1 MTTQTTDQI
10 QRILDRIRRR
20 FNSMSDVIKRM
31 DDDEARWRME
41 SFRPDAR
48 EGIAPEDAYTTNIER
63 VIAEKVVYGIA
74 SSNVIVRVN
83 QDPGSTDNEDANNEY
98 ERLNIGFLNEA
109 DRRLEAQ
116 GQPPVLDQLA
126 WYSPN
131 RGRYV
136 AARALLMKNEDGET
150 VVDILPMD
158 PRNFVFDRD
167 PDGITWAVYR
177 MMRTRQEIRD
187 SYPGFRFEPAGNGI
201 DETDDQRP
209 EVIYD
214 YYMRSRKRK
223 SDGGF
228 RTVWLNG
235 VIIDEKWAKRP
246 VDTFAETSPIIV
258 RAVGSMPNMGQV
270 FDNDGLLNNEVDF
283 GESVYAPNR
292 SIVKALNRMRSYR
305 MALTAYQVDRAYKA
319 KSVGGNLTFEE
330 NPLKKGSEVTLDT
343 TAQEDVEVINI
354 PGMGVDAQM
363 LEGGITADAQAGGL
377 SAQALS
383 GQPPPGGLSAAAM
396 RLLGNNLG
404 ERTRPFLKPVETC
417 LLGCLEALSA
427 QYETGSYRPIRV
439 IGKTIRRE
447 AFDRQIHP
455 ESVADHGTLTLKLI
469 QVLPEDESVK
479 WATAQLAITPNSF
492 GESLADVEYVREEIL
507 GMQDAQLP
515 STRQV
520 LERAKMSAP
529 MLGLNEM
536 YQAAMRRGET
546 DTAMYIAGRIQQMGI
561 QEFLEDQSK
570 MYAFMQAMGGPQS
583 LQTAAAG
590 MGGGGVPGEVP
601 GPETQGVPGGA
612 PGVRPEVAAAANYA
626 TQTGPPSPV
635 AGEASTAP
643 RTGGSGLILPDGRP
657 VEEVG
662 LTGA

>member
-1 MTTQTTDQI
+1 
-10 QRILDRIRRR
+10 
-20 FNSMSDVIKRM
+20 
-31 DDDEARWRME
+31 
-41 SFRPDAR
+41 
-48 EGIAPEDAYTTNIER
+48 
-63 VIAEKVVYGIA
+63 
-74 SSNVIVRVN
+74 
-83 QDPGSTDNEDANNEY
+83 
-98 ERLNIGFLNEA
+98 
-109 DRRLEAQ
+109 Q

-305 MALTAYQVDRAYKA
+305 MA
-319 KSVGGNLTFEE
+319 
-330 NPLKKGSEVTLDT
+330 
-343 TAQEDVEVINI
+343 
-354 PGMGVDAQM
+354 
-363 LEGGITADAQAGGL
+363 
-377 SAQALS
+377 
-383 GQPPPGGLSAAAM
+383 
-396 RLLGNNLG
+396 
-404 ERTRPFLKPVETC
+404 
-417 LLGCLEALSA
+417 
-427 QYETGSYRPIRV
+427 
-439 IGKTIRRE
+439 
-447 AFDRQIHP
+447 
-455 ESVADHGTLTLKLI
+455 
-469 QVLPEDESVK
+469 
-479 WATAQLAITPNSF
+479 
-492 GESLADVEYVREEIL
+492 
-507 GMQDAQLP
+507 
-515 STRQV
+515 
-520 LERAKMSAP
+520 
-529 MLGLNEM
+529 
-536 YQAAMRRGET
+536 
-546 DTAMYIAGRIQQMGI
+546 
-561 QEFLEDQSK
+561 
-570 MYAFMQAMGGPQS
+570 
-583 LQTAAAG
+583 
-590 MGGGGVPGEVP
+590 
-601 GPETQGVPGGA
+601 
-612 PGVRPEVAAAANYA
+612 
-626 TQTGPPSPV
+626 
-635 AGEASTAP
+635 
-643 RTGGSGLILPDGRP
+643 
-657 VEEVG
+657 
-662 LTGA
+662 

>member
-20 FNSMSDVIKRM
+20 FNALSDVIKRM
-31 DDDEARWRME
+31 DEDEARWRMDP
-41 SFRPDAR
+41 FKPDAR
-48 EGIAPEDAYTTNIER
+48 EGVAPEDAYTTNIER

-83 QDPGSTDNEDANNEY
+83 QDPGSTDTQDANNEY

-136 AARALLMKNEDGET
+136 IARALLMKNEDGET
-150 VVDILPMD
+150 LVDILPMD

-167 PDGITWAVYR
+167 PEGITWAVYR
-177 MMRTRQEIRD
+177 MTRTRREIRD
-187 SYPGFRFEPAGNGI
+187 SYPNFRFESVGN
-201 DETDDQRP
+201 DFEEMDDQYP
-209 EVIYD
+209 ELIYD
-214 YYMRSRKRK
+214 YYTRSRKRK
-223 SDGGF
+223 PDGTF
-228 RTVWLNG
+228 KTIWLNG

-246 VDTFAETSPIIV
+246 TDTFAEVAPIIV

-270 FDNDGLLNNEVDF
+270 FDGGGLLNHEANF

-292 SIVKALNRMRSYR
+292 GIVRALNRMRSYR

-319 KSVGGNLTFEE
+319 KSIGGNLTFEE

-343 TAQEDVEVINI
+343 TAQEEVEVIDV
-354 PGMGVDAQM
+354 PGMGIDAQM

-439 IGKTIRRE
+439 VGKTIRRE

-455 ESVADHGTLTLKLI
+455 ESIAEHGTLTLKLM
-469 QVLPEDESVK
+469 QVLPEDENVK

-492 GESLADVEYVREEIL
+492 GESLADVEYAREEIL
-507 GMQDAQLP
+507 GLQDAQLP
-515 STRQV
+515 STRQT
-520 LERAKMSAP
+520 LERAKMAAP

-536 YQAAMRRGET
+536 YHAAVRRGED
-546 DTAMYIAGRIQQMGI
+546 DTAAYIAGRIQQMGI

-570 MYAFMQAMGGPQS
+570 MYAFMQAMAGPQP

-590 MGGGGVPGEVP
+590 MGGGGI
-601 GPETQGVPGGA
+601 PGGA
-612 PGVRPEVAAAANYA
+612 PGGAPAGGPGVRPEVAAAANYT

-643 RTGGSGLILPDGRP
+643 RARGSGLVLPDGRP
-657 VEEVG
+657 VEEIG
-662 LTGA
+662 LTEAR